1 MDFDLLSQVV
11 DELSALLS
19 GARLERV
26 YQEGNHGIC
35 LLFHRDR
42 KDHVLL
48 VSPDRSL
55 PRLHLVSKKPPA
67 AGPVHGFVLYLRSHL
82 SGTRVEEISLVN
94 HDRVAEFRFTNGN
107 AVYRLVFELF
117 GSAANLI
124 LMDGASAILA
134 VYHPVPP
141 GQGVKRPLLPGLT
154 YEPQEKKARCEG
166 KAGTGPGPLD
176 AFGPGSGKRSSPN
189 RIVEQY
195 YGDLLRRRRLDGVH
209 AQLFAVMKKALSK
222 AERRAEAVSGDLVS
236 AEKADEY
243 RRAGDLIL
251 ANLKHIEK
259 GAEQAELTGYD
270 GRTVTVR
277 LDPKKSPARN
287 ADACFRRYK
296 KARAGHA
303 LIMKRLDETRAE
315 IAFLRSLQEACNHA
329 DDEDAIVHVRSELA
343 ARGYA
348 VQGRPA
354 ASGKPAP
361 EASQGYRK
369 YIYEGWEILVGKS
382 AAGNDHIT
390 TKLARP
396 DDLWLHAEGM
406 AGSHVLIRNPGRTE
420 VPSGVLMKAASLA
433 AYHSKGRSAGKV
445 PVAYTRAKF
454 VKKPKGAKPGLVTL
468 SERKTVMATPAEK

>member
-26 YQEGNHGIC
+26 YQEDNHGIC
-35 LLFHRDR
+35 LLFHRNR

-82 SGTRVEEISLVN
+82 SGARVEEIRLVT
-94 HDRVAEFRFTNGN
+94 HDRVAEFRFTGGN

-124 LMDGASAILA
+124 LMDGASAVLA

-154 YEPQEKKARCEG
+154 YEPQEKKARREG
-166 KAGTGPGPLD
+166 KAGPGPLD
-176 AFGPGSGKRSSPN
+176 AFGPGSGRGSSPN

-195 YGDLLRRRRLDGVH
+195 YGDLLRRRRLDG
-209 AQLFAVMKKALSK
+209 ARARLSAVMKKALSK
-222 AERRAEAVSGDLVS
+222 AERRAGAVSGDLAS

-251 ANLKHIEK
+251 ANLARIEK

-277 LDPKKSPARN
+277 LDPRKSPARN
-287 ADACFRRYK
+287 ADACFRKYK

-303 LIMKRLDETRAE
+303 LLMKRLDGVRAE
-315 IAFLRSLQEACNHA
+315 IAFLRSLQDACNHA
-329 DDEDAIVHVRSELA
+329 GDEDAIVHVRSELA

-361 EASQGYRK
+361 EAPQGHRK

-454 VKKPKGAKPGLVTL
+454 VRKPRGAKPGLVTL
-468 SERKTVMATPAEK
+468 SERKTVMAVPAEK

>member
-166 KAGTGPGPLD
+166 KAGTGPG
-176 AFGPGSGKRSSPN
+176 
-189 RIVEQY
+189 
-195 YGDLLRRRRLDGVH
+195 
-209 AQLFAVMKKALSK
+209 
-222 AERRAEAVSGDLVS
+222 
-236 AEKADEY
+236 
-243 RRAGDLIL
+243 
-251 ANLKHIEK
+251 
-259 GAEQAELTGYD
+259 
-270 GRTVTVR
+270 
-277 LDPKKSPARN
+277 
-287 ADACFRRYK
+287 
-296 KARAGHA
+296 
-303 LIMKRLDETRAE
+303 
-315 IAFLRSLQEACNHA
+315 
-329 DDEDAIVHVRSELA
+329 
-343 ARGYA
+343 
-348 VQGRPA
+348 
-354 ASGKPAP
+354 
-361 EASQGYRK
+361 
-369 YIYEGWEILVGKS
+369 
-382 AAGNDHIT
+382 
-390 TKLARP
+390 
-396 DDLWLHAEGM
+396 
-406 AGSHVLIRNPGRTE
+406 
-420 VPSGVLMKAASLA
+420 
-433 AYHSKGRSAGKV
+433 HS
-445 PVAYTRAKF
+445 
-454 VKKPKGAKPGLVTL
+454 
-468 SERKTVMATPAEK
+468 